1 VFRHY
6 TILNFTIRLLNMIDS
21 ASKYVSLL
29 ALVVGLVIVW
39 LRPGQEDLLKVDT
52 VISSLLKYEAK
63 YVEENQPRIAV
74 GYGACKDLF
83 VTGSHM
89 LANISY
95 PDDPKNFLGVGNM
108 EELVRMYGFFFKA
121 GAAAERFV
129 HNSEL
134 WSELLDSG
142 VGDPEHRWGLGGN
155 APVMAARFAR
165 EGAKV
170 LLGAKLSPGLAE
182 WIPEGMEVAG
192 GDIDTD
198 DVHLIMEY
206 KRNEEWDGVFSPRA
220 NRFIVHHDLN
230 NPLVSSLEQFKMA
243 LPEFDPQLLVVGGLQ
258 MMDNFPFKEGERLER
273 ILLIRDQMADMDE
286 NTRVHFEMASFVD
299 ESLLA
304 ELTEHIIPQADSLG
318 MNEQELPNLHS
329 LLTKGEVTTMADS
342 NPRIAEVLD
351 QMREVYSILSVPK
364 GSNRPV
370 TRIHL
375 HTLAYQAIL
384 TAKGSP
390 WKNNGAAAVKAS
402 LTAHRH
408 VCADKDVKP
417 ENSFLIMDDSF
428 STSKEGGRRVPFIN
442 SRPLTC
448 WEEEELGINICIAP
462 VLVCA
467 QAVQTAGG
475 GDNISAA
482 GLVVQI

>member
-1 VFRHY
+1 MES
-6 TILNFTIRLLNMIDS
+6 TT
-21 ASKYVSLL
+21 SKYVSLL
-29 ALVVGLVIVW
+29 AVVIGLVLVW
-39 LRPGQEDLLKVDT
+39 LRPGQEELLKVDT

-63 YVEENQPRIAV
+63 YVEDSKPRIAV

-83 VTGSHM
+83 VTGAHM
-89 LANISY
+89 MANTSFPAY
-95 PDDPKNFLGVGNM
+95 PDSYLGVGDR
-108 EELVRMYGFFFKA
+108 EQLISMYGFFFKA

-129 HNSEL
+129 HDQEL
-134 WSELLDSG
+134 WEDLLETG
-142 VGDPEHRWGLGGN
+142 LGDAEHRWGLGGN

-192 GDIDTD
+192 GDIDDD

-206 KRNEEWDGVFSPRA
+206 KRNEEWDGVVSPRA
-220 NRFIVHHDLN
+220 NRFIVHRDLN
-230 NPLVSSLEQFKMA
+230 NPLVSSLEKFSLA
-243 LPEFDPQLLVVGGLQ
+243 LPSFNPQLLVVGGLQ

-273 ILLIRDQMADMDE
+273 ILLIKDQMAVMDKD
-286 NTRVHFEMASFVD
+286 TRVHFEMASFVD
-299 ESLLA
+299 ESLLS

-351 QMREVYSILSVPK
+351 QMREVYSILSVSK
-364 GSNRPV
+364 GTNRPV

-384 TAKGSP
+384 TAKDSA
-390 WKNNGAAAVKAS
+390 WKNSGAAAVKAS

-408 VCADKDVKP
+408 VCADKEVKP

-442 SRPLTC
+442 TRPLTC
-448 WEEEELGINICIAP
+448 WEEPELGVQICIAP

>member
-1 VFRHY
+1 
-6 TILNFTIRLLNMIDS
+6 MIES
-21 ASKYVSLL
+21 ASKYVSLV
-29 ALVVGLVIVW
+29 AVVVGLVMVW

-63 YVEENQPRIAV
+63 YVEENRPRIAV

-89 LANISY
+89 LANVSY
-95 PDDPKNFLGVGNM
+95 PANPENFLGVGDM

-129 HNSEL
+129 HNPEL
-134 WSELLDSG
+134 WDQLLETG
-142 VGDPEHRWGLGGN
+142 LEDPGHRWGLGGN

-192 GDIDTD
+192 GDIDAD

-206 KRNEEWDGVFSPRA
+206 KRNEDWDGVVSPRA
-220 NRFIVHHDLN
+220 NRFIIHHDLN

-243 LPEFDPQLLVVGGLQ
+243 LPAFNPQLLVVGGLQ

-273 ILLIRDQMADMDE
+273 ILLIRDQMASMDKD
-286 NTRVHFEMASFVD
+286 TRVHFEMASFVD

-351 QMREVYSILSVPK
+351 QMREVYSILSVSK
-364 GSNRPV
+364 ETNRPV

-390 WKNNGAAAVKAS
+390 WKNSGAAAVKAS

-408 VCADKDVKP
+408 VCAEKEVKP

-448 WEEEELGINICIAP
+448 WDEEELGISICIAP